1 MDSGFD
7 AAYTY
12 FASDGFTYGSTISNW
27 PTMARFAATHHLL
40 FIPSVGPGYDDS
52 KIRPWNKRNSKARMG
67 GRYYEQMWSAAMGAG
82 ATLVS
87 ITSYNEWGE
96 GTQIEPALPK
106 SVPHDGALPQAVR
119 NQLEA
124 SSPLC
129 FILFYFILFYFIWTV
144 QPQKRLP
151 LPTPCPPGRGAEGGC
166 SGGGRQMG
174 LILLQSPNA
183 EKLEGEK
190 AGKDTKAS
198 ACLEACT
205 SLGFR
210 VSGLGSGERVS

>member
-40 FIPSVGPGYDDS
+40 FVPSVGPGYDDS

-129 FILFYFILFYFIWTV
+129 FILFYFILFGLFSPRNV
-144 QPQKRLP
+144 CH
-151 LPTPCPPGRGAEGGC
+151 CPPLVRQVEGQREGAAEGGA
-166 SGGGRQMG
+166 GGG
-174 LILLQSPNA
+174 
-183 EKLEGEK
+183 
-190 AGKDTKAS
+190 
-198 ACLEACT
+198 
-205 SLGFR
+205 
-210 VSGLGSGERVS
+210 GSCFKIPMRRN

>member
-1 MDSGFD
+1 MRISENISEFLLGDQLLDSGFD

-106 SVPHDGALPQAVR
+106 SVPPDGALPEAVR

-124 SSPLC
+124 RPLLFFIFQFSLVLFC
-129 FILFYFILFYFIWTV
+129 FVLFCFVLFG
-144 QPQKRLP
+144 L
-151 LPTPCPPGRGAEGGC
+151 L
-166 SGGGRQMG
+166 RQVPF
-174 LILLQSPNA
+174 L
-183 EKLEGEK
+183 
-190 AGKDTKAS
+190 
-198 ACLEACT
+198 
-205 SLGFR
+205 F
-210 VSGLGSGERVS
+210 